1 MWWTAVNRHKP
12 RQNRHF
18 SLLGVPRQFK
28 SLEVPS
34 IEIWFSS
41 IAHIFQNFVTK
52 FQIFKIS
59 AIRILHKKFPIL
71 PSQSFSVKISQFIHL
86 IFFRVFFVKKNFDQ
100 FFRSS
105 FIKFYFAKDFFK
117 ISHFKNFESIFWKI
131 WRNTTGIS
139 NWEPWRAFFASFVIF
154 KGVIIRVV
162 LVKGTTNDY
171 F

>member
-71 PSQSFSVKISQFIHL
+71 PCQSFLVEISQFIHL
-86 IFFRVFFVKKNFDQ
+86 IFFEYFSSNFFLINFFVLVLSNFILRKQ
-100 FFRSS
+100 
-105 FIKFYFAKDFFK
+105 ICK
-117 ISHFKNFESIFWKI
+117 ISHFKKIKISSLFFEKF
-131 WRNTTGIS
+131 G
-139 NWEPWRAFFASFVIF
+139 
-154 KGVIIRVV
+154 
-162 LVKGTTNDY
+162 GTRQE
-171 F
+171 FQIEHHGGHSLLLL

>member
-71 PSQSFSVKISQFIHL
+71 PSQSFLVEISQFIHL
-86 IFFRVFFVKKNFDQ
+86 IFFEYFSSKFFLINFFVLVLSNFILQ
-100 FFRSS
+100 KIFS
-105 FIKFYFAKDFFK
+105 KFLILK
-117 ISHFKNFESIFWKI
+117 ISSLFFEKF
-131 WRNTTGIS
+131 G
-139 NWEPWRAFFASFVIF
+139 
-154 KGVIIRVV
+154 
-162 LVKGTTNDY
+162 GTRQE
-171 F
+171 FQIEHHGGHSLLLL